1 MVGNEHVFDKF
12 ESKVMRNIEAYKD
25 LLKAIDKKTNEKF
38 LHNMIATQLAF
49 AVLSLWEA
57 FLSDILLSYVVKKP
71 NKMLTRMEERV
82 NQSIKDKFGN
92 EILKCVFF
100 KVKKHLTW
108 HTLLHMIDPKG
119 SNITRSEPTDFTQLA
134 NEYLTGRYAR
144 KFTLSQKDN
153 EFYSFVKK
161 FRNYLAHGSLR
172 SRKELVIVIHKLKTP
187 ENSFLK
193 GNVGCIGPY
202 LKENISGK
210 QRVLLIAERLIKV
223 SEQLI

>member
-1 MVGNEHVFDKF
+1 MVENKYIYDKF
-12 ESKVMRNIEAYKD
+12 KSEVLRNIEAYND
-25 LLKAIDKKTNEKF
+25 LLKAIDKKINENF
-38 LHNMIATQLAF
+38 LHSMIATQLAF
-49 AVLSLWEA
+49 TILSLWEA
-57 FLSDILLSYVVKKP
+57 FLSDILLSYIVKNP
-71 NKMLTRMEERV
+71 NKMFGKMEERV

-92 EILKCVFF
+92 EILKCVIF
-100 KVKKHLTW
+100 KVKKHLSW
-108 HTLLHMIDPKG
+108 HTLLHMIDSKG

-134 NEYLTGRYAR
+134 NDYLTGRYAR

-161 FRNYLAHGSLR
+161 IRNYLAHGSLL
-172 SRKELVIVIHKLKTP
+172 SKKELVIVIQTMETP

-193 GNVGCIGPY
+193 GNIGRIGPY